1 MVSSGNVSNDS
12 SSLDSLISNY
22 SSSVESLGGSW
33 QGDSY
38 DNFVEQTGKFR
49 DEIKSAKDNLV
60 SFSEAC
66 SAYETFLSS
75 YDNYKEVCITSQHI
89 PGLTKDEVK
98 KAKDDAYNEAKNAA
112 EKAFNIFSSI
122 KWVDLYAK

>member
-49 DEIKSAKDNLV
+49 DEIKSAKENLDK
-60 SFSEAC
+60 FSNAC
-66 SAYETFLSS
+66 SAYEAFLSS
-75 YDNYKEVCITSQHI
+75 YDNYKEVCITAQHI
-89 PGLTKDEVK
+89 PDLQDEVK
-98 KAKDDAYNEAKNAA
+98 NAKENARVAA
-112 EKAFNIFSSI
+112 ENAFNIFSSI
-122 KWVDLYAK
+122 K

>member
-75 YDNYKEVCITSQHI
+75 YNNYKELCITSQHI
-89 PGLTKDEVK
+89 PDLQNEVK
-98 KAKDDAYNEAKNAA
+98 KAKENARVAA
-112 EKAFNIFSSI
+112 ENAFDIFSSI
-122 KWVDLYAK
+122 K

>member
-66 SAYETFLSS
+66 SAYEDFLNKYNNFKNLCDYAQSNPKMYTQEDLNDAS
-75 YDNYKEVCITSQHI
+75 NITRQ
-89 PGLTKDEVK
+89 
-98 KAKDDAYNEAKNAA
+98 AA
-112 EKAFNIFSSI
+112 ETVYNAFSRI
-122 KWVDLYAK
+122 K